1 MWSREIVGKRKGDEE
16 EDKGMRRGT
25 MRWGMMKRKRS
36 RKRWK
41 QWKMYAAR
49 EFLANLDMM
58 ALGDQENISL

>member
-1 MWSREIVGKRKGDEE
+1 
-16 EDKGMRRGT
+16 